1 MNQMQ
6 EDFYQVMTRLKAN
19 RSRAASSP
27 QEPECETIM
36 TNGLFISRPV
46 KKITEPEQ
54 EKEPVITLLGGQHQN
69 SKAGSIVTSN
79 GNVNKANAIHD
90 FIFSNGTRW

>member
-1 MNQMQ
+1 MNDMQ
-6 EDFYQVMTRLKAN
+6 EEFYRVITRLRAN
-19 RSRAASSP
+19 SRAASV
-27 QEPECETIM
+27 PESEVRICEM
-36 TNGLFISRPV
+36 DSNGVLVSRPL
-46 KKITEPEQ
+46 KEKEE

-79 GNVNKANAIHD
+79 SNVNKAKAIHD